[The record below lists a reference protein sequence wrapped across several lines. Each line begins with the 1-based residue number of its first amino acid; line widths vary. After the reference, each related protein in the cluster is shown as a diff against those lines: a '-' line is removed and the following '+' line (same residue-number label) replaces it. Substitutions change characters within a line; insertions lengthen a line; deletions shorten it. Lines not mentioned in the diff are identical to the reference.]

1 MAQSTA
7 QRSDTA
13 QPGRATYQD
22 VLDAPAHR
30 VWQRTPSP
38 SEPTCRKNDFG
49 PSEPWDSCLEH

>member
-1 MAQSTA
+1 MAQSAAHKHDST
-7 QRSDTA
+7 
-13 QPGRATYQD
+13 PRATYQD